1 LLSLKFKVKFLKK
14 SPIKARS
21 HQKEDG
27 AALAR
32 KNLVVDVDPVRV
44 KIDTTGKG
52 VQEAE
57 TITISTAT
65 QSIQIIDTKRIVIE
79 ITMTE
84 IGTILNIKITVG
96 TTEDDHVLF
105 K

>member
-1 LLSLKFKVKFLKK
+1 M
-14 SPIKARS
+14 IS

-57 TITISTAT
+57 KINISIAIL
-65 QSIQIIDTKRIVIE
+65 SIQIIDNKKIVIE

-84 IGTILNIKITVG
+84 IGTSLEIEITVG
-96 TTEDDHVLF
+96 TTEDDHVPV
-105 K
+105 